1 MKAAVTLVMMI
12 SGLSFVL
19 SSASCTIPNACT
31 TSSAGSAGSA
41 GTSSAGSGG
50 SNCSDTSDSASAG
63 SSGATT
69 CGQLT
74 ALQTCF
80 GTFCAADGAG
90 TPFCNCFTK
99 GFDLGAPP
107 DCGCVTLNAAAFCQQ
122 AADNGLDG
130 SNLDC
135 SSATG
140 SVATQCVD
148 VQ

>member
-1 MKAAVTLVMMI
+1 MKAVLALVMMI
-12 SGLSFVL
+12 LGLSLVL
-19 SSASCTIPNACT
+19 SGASCTIPNACT

-50 SNCSDTSDSASAG
+50 SNCSETSAASAG
-63 SSGATT
+63 ASGATT

-74 ALQTCF
+74 ALQACF

-90 TPFCNCFTK
+90 TPFCSCFTK